1 MKPGRTC
8 TAVGFLL
15 TFMMPPVLDA
25 SENATA
31 AADGKTILQ
40 ERCGRC
46 HSIGKDGSSPLRHA
60 TPMRD
65 IYRRYAIEQLEF
77 ELSEGVGSRHRDMP
91 QIQFSSEQIRK
102 ILEYLHNIA
111 GTN

>member
-1 MKPGRTC
+1 MKPAGTC
-8 TAVGFLL
+8 IAAVFLF
-15 TFMMPPVLDA
+15 TFMMPAGLGA
-25 SENATA
+25 GESSTA
-31 AADGKTILQ
+31 VSNGKTILQ

-46 HSIGKDGSSPLRHA
+46 HSIGKVGPSPLRQA
-60 TPMRD
+60 PPLRD